1 MKYNVTLIV
10 DNLRG
15 SSENSYTGDFEPD
28 LKVIYMI
35 SGDKALVI
43 PGSSIKGVIKKNAL
57 MICKSQDPIVEI
69 FGLPGT
75 RQGKVEFGWGYVASA
90 KPNKRYGVKV
100 DQKLGIVKTAHLYSF
115 EYLPGNLSLKFETRE
130 IYPLSQ
136 NSRKIL
142 KNSIK
147 LLKYTS
153 IGWGGSKGLG
163 IVKEVEIQEG

>member
-1 MKYNVTLIV
+1 MTLIV

-15 SSENSYTGDFEPD
+15 SSENSFTGDFEPD
-28 LKVIYMI
+28 LKVLYMT
-35 SGDKALVI
+35 SGDKVLVV

-57 MICKSQDPIVEI
+57 MVCKNRDPIEEI

-75 RQGKVEFGWGYVASA
+75 KQGKVEFGWGYVSSA
-90 KPNKRYGVKV
+90 KPNKRYGVKL

-115 EYLPGNLSLKFETRE
+115 EYLPGKLSLKFEARE
-130 IYPLSQ
+130 VYPLSQ
-136 NSRKIL
+136 NSREIL

-163 IVKEVEIQEG
+163 IIKEVEIQEG